1 MGRTAVLMVIGLS
14 VIIGFFTLK
23 LNSTSSN
30 AVKASVQQYNFS
42 MARNIAHSAVSIVL
56 HKIQTD
62 RYTTSFSG
70 TFDNGSYSVSK
81 SQVGDTI
88 WLSVTSTYEDTAL
101 SMDLK
106 LLQYPKP
113 FPKTNA
119 AVGFASDSINFSM
132 SGSPQISGQDR
143 NTDGSSGPSP
153 TLPAVTVPTAY
164 DSSNVAPY
172 SSYLTGSPKVAV
184 SDSIPQ
190 PQDYIDEY
198 FADATVT
205 FPSSVSGGDTYGTA
219 TEPAIAVRDGDL
231 SLSGGT
237 TIYGILVVKGNLTIS
252 GSVRIYGIVINYGS
266 NVTVN
271 ITTTTGTPKIY
282 GGFLMAGPPHASFT
296 MKGNG
301 YYTYSSQAL
310 DNVKNGSTLLA
321 YHVFEWWE

>member
-14 VIIGFFTLK
+14 VIVGIFTLK
-23 LNSTSSN
+23 LNSTSSD
-30 AVKASVQQYNFS
+30 AVETSLYQYNFS

-56 HKIQTD
+56 HQIQSDKT
-62 RYTTSFSG
+62 TTSFTG
-70 TFDNGSYSVSK
+70 TFNNGTYSISK

-88 WLSVTSTYEDTAL
+88 WLSVTSTFADTTL
-101 SMDLK
+101 SMRLK
-106 LLQYPKP
+106 LMQYPKP

-132 SGSPQISGQDR
+132 SGSPQISGQDV
-143 NTDGSSGPSP
+143 NTDGSPGPNP

-164 DSSNVAPY
+164 DSSKVAPD

-190 PQDYIDEY
+190 PQAYIDEY

-205 FPSSVSGGDTYGTA
+205 LPSSVSGNDTYGSA
-219 TEPAIAVRDGDL
+219 TDPAIAVRDGDL

-266 NVTVN
+266 NVTVD

-282 GGFLMAGPPHASFT
+282 GGFLMSGPPKSTFT

-310 DNVKNGSTLLA
+310 NNVKNGSTLLA
-321 YHVFEWWE
+321 YHILDWWE

>member
-1 MGRTAVLMVIGLS
+1 MGRTAIFLVIGLS
-14 VIIGFFTLK
+14 VIIGIFSYT

-30 AVKASVQQYNFS
+30 ALQLSVYQYNFS

-56 HKIQTD
+56 HKIETD
-62 RYTTSFSG
+62 KTTTSFTG
-70 TFDNGSYSVSK
+70 TFSNGSYSALK
-81 SQVGDTI
+81 TQVGDTL
-88 WLSVTSTYEDTAL
+88 WLSVTSTYGDTSL
-101 SMDLK
+101 SMRLK
-106 LLQYPKP
+106 LLQYAKP

-119 AVGFASDSINFSM
+119 AVGFASDSINFSL
-132 SGSPQISGQDR
+132 SGSPQISGLDK
-143 NTDGSSGPSP
+143 NTDGSAGPNP
-153 TLPAVTVPTAY
+153 TLPAVAVPTAY

-172 SSYLTGSPKVAV
+172 SHYLTGSPAIAV

-205 FPSSVSGGDTYGTA
+205 LPSSVSGSGTYGST
-219 TEPAIAVRDGDL
+219 TQPAIAVRDGDL

-252 GSVRIYGIVINYGS
+252 GSVKIYGIVINYGS

-282 GGFLMAGPPHASFT
+282 GGFLMAGPPKATFT

-310 DNVKNGSTLLA
+310 NNVKNGSTLLA
-321 YHVFEWWE
+321 YHIIEWWE